1 VYSRHR
7 STQIGQTVL
16 VSERTYSIAFSREG
30 KHLALGFEGFVR
42 LYIVDGQDTGQDFDL
57 PNPEIPDSREVES
70 QCLSFAASGSRLVT
84 ATRYFPS
91 GQVCIG
97 IYDYDRS
104 QDNVSSFD
112 GPRIECVCFLAR
124 LRPIPSTD
132 FVPQRRH
139 KDFHL
144 SSVVTH
150 LESDCIL
157 LCASTDSNHTI
168 IYQLNSPTKGEIDP
182 HTIDSRHKPF
192 PGHRIQRA
200 VVKPGLTA
208 TFVLV
213 NDANQV
219 FALNLRDRRW
229 KTSALHLHSSTSRSL
244 ITRAED
250 KMSIAITSNGV
261 VRLFWTHGNAGI
273 LVTQEQE
280 QDRFRKH
287 ERIELGPF
295 QPGPVLS

>member
-1 VYSRHR
+1 
-7 STQIGQTVL
+7 
-16 VSERTYSIAFSREG
+16 
-30 KHLALGFEGFVR
+30 VR
-42 LYIVDGQDTGQDFDL
+42 LYIVDGQDAGQDFDL
-57 PNPEIPDSREVES
+57 PNPVTPDSLEVES
-70 QCLSFAASGSRLVT
+70 QCLSFAASGSRLVI

-91 GQVCIG
+91 GQVYVG

-104 QDNVSSFD
+104 QDNVSFFD
-112 GPRIECVCFLAR
+112 GPRIDCVCFLTRSR
-124 LRPIPSTD
+124 LTHHNGHSVPFQALTL
-132 FVPQRRH
+132 PQRHH

-144 SSVVTH
+144 SSIATH
-150 LESDCIL
+150 LEPDCIL

-168 IYQLNSPTKGEIDP
+168 IYQLNSPTRGEIDP
-182 HTIDSRHKPF
+182 HTIDSRYKPF

-219 FALNLRDRRW
+219 FALKLLGRGW
-229 KTSALHLHSSTSRSL
+229 KTSALQLHSSTSRPL

-250 KMSIAITSNGV
+250 KMSMAITSNGII
-261 VRLFWTHGNAGI
+261 RLFWTHGNAGI

-287 ERIELGPF
+287 DRIELGLF